1 MQFVSD
7 NLTDELNLRVTKGG
21 NLKLSSKKVGAYL
34 RNPEKERAGILIYG
48 PDPMRIA
55 LKRQELVK
63 ALVGPNGDEEMRL
76 SRISAAE
83 LRKDPAMLNDAMKAR
98 SFFPGPRV
106 AFLEEASDTVAPIL
120 SNVLEDWCDG
130 DAQIVV
136 TAAQLRAGS
145 PLRTL
150 FENNP
155 NTYAAAI
162 YADPPSQS
170 DIQMAVE
177 KAGLPPL
184 PRDIFQAVISLSRN
198 LEPGDLQQ
206 TLDKIALY
214 KLNDET
220 PITIEDIELCAP
232 LSHEAAIADMLN
244 SVAEGETRDIG
255 PTMERL
261 VSQGVQPVALCIG
274 VSRHFRTLLKI
285 ATDPRGPAAS
295 ISQLRPPV
303 FGPRRDRLMRQA
315 QSWGVVKSKKAIE
328 MLTHLDLTLRSAG
341 QTAPIA
347 ALTERTL
354 LRLATMVSR

>member
-1 MQFVSD
+1 M
-7 NLTDELNLRVTKGG
+7 
-21 NLKLSSKKVGAYL
+21 KLSSRKLSAYF
-34 RNPEKERAGILIYG
+34 RNPEMERAGILIYG

-63 ALVGPNGDEEMRL
+63 ALIGPNGDEEMRL

-83 LRKDPAMLNDAMKAR
+83 LRKDPAILNDAMKAQ

-106 AFLEEASDTVAPIL
+106 IFLEEASDAVAPIL
-120 SNVLEDWCDG
+120 SNALEDWRDG
-130 DAQIVV
+130 DAQFVI

-145 PLRTL
+145 PLRKL
-150 FENNP
+150 FENHP
-155 NTYAAAI
+155 NAYAAAI

-184 PRDIFQAVISLSRN
+184 PRDIFQAVMSLSRS

-220 PITIEDIELCAP
+220 PITILDIELCAP
-232 LSHEAAIADMLN
+232 LSHEAAISDMLN
-244 SVAEGETRDIG
+244 SVSEGSKQDIA
-255 PTMERL
+255 PIMERL
-261 VSQGVQPVALCIG
+261 VSQGIQPVALCIG
-274 VSRHFRTLLKI
+274 ANLHFRTLFKI
-285 ATDPRGPAAS
+285 ATDPGGPAAG
-295 ISQLRPPV
+295 IGRLRPPV

-315 QSWGVVKSKKAIE
+315 QSWGAAKSKTAVK
-328 MLTHLDLTLRSAG
+328 MLTDLDLTLRSAG
-341 QTAPIA
+341 RTAPPA
-347 ALTERTL
+347 ALTERAMI
-354 LRLATMVSR
+354 RLAMMVKR